1 MTEGYNAVAGRSL
14 ERLAALSDGLFA
26 VAMTL
31 LVLDLKVPA
40 AEAIRSDGALLR
52 ALADLAPRLLIYL
65 MSFMI
70 LGIFWVGQQTQL
82 NQLTQSDRHLTWIH
96 LALLFAISLLPF
108 STSLMAEFITLRT
121 ALLVYWLNILAFGV
135 ILFAAWYYA
144 CHAGLLRPEVTKEM
158 QRLLVRRIVS
168 SQLLY
173 AVGAALCVF
182 STYWSIGF
190 ILAVQLNYVL
200 APRFWLL
207 RRL

>member
-40 AEAIRSDGALLR
+40 AEAIHSDGALLG

-190 ILAVQLNYVL
+190 ILVVQLNYVL
-200 APRFWLL
+200 APRIWLL

>member
-1 MTEGYNAVAGRSL
+1 VTEGYNAIAGRSV

-40 AEAIRSDGALLR
+40 AEAIHSDEALLV

-82 NQLTQSDRHLTWIH
+82 NQLTQSDRNLTWIH

-108 STSLMAEFITLRT
+108 STSLMAEFMTLRA

-135 ILFAAWYYA
+135 ILYAAWYYA
-144 CHAGLLRPEVTKEM
+144 CRAGLLRPEMTEAM
-158 QRLLVRRIVS
+158 QHLLVRRIVS
-168 SQLLY
+168 SQALY
-173 AVGAALCVF
+173 AFGAALCVVNTF
-182 STYWSIGF
+182 WSIGF
-190 ILAVQLNYVL
+190 ILAVQLNYVI
-200 APRFWLL
+200 APRIWFL

>member
-40 AEAIRSDGALLR
+40 AEAIRSDGALLA
-52 ALADLAPRLLIYL
+52 ALADLSPRLLIYL

-190 ILAVQLNYVL
+190 ILVVQLNYVL
-200 APRFWLL
+200 APRIWLL